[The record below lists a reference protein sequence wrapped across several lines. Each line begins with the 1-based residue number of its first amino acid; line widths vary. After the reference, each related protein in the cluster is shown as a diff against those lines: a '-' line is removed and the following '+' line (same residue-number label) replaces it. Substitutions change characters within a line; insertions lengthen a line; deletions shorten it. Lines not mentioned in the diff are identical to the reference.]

1 MKMKLFCLVFG
12 DPPESNE
19 SCQQLQQ
26 DEDDHEAVGSPLHGQ
41 DDQVLVEEQE
51 ALMPVL

>member
-1 MKMKLFCLVFG
+1 MKLLCLVFG
-12 DPPESNE
+12 DPPQGDE

-26 DEDDHEAVGSPLHGQ
+26 DEDDHEPIGGPLHGQ

-51 ALMPVL
+51 SLMPVL